1 LARGWR
7 RGRGSAIAGYVV
19 SRTTGLP
26 NATGD
31 VGNWGEPLGV
41 ASLFVEG
48 TVVALSAYAYRAT
61 AKPALAGVALRGIPG
76 RRLQAAA

>member
-48 TVVALSAYAYRAT
+48 TVVAR
-61 AKPALAGVALRGIPG
+61 PASPG
-76 RRLQAAA
+76 DAFRLPPEVKRP